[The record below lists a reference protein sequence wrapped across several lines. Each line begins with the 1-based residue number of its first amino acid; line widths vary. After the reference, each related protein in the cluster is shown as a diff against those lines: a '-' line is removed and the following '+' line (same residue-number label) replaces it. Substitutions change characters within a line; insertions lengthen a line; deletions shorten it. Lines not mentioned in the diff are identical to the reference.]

1 MNIKTLVV
9 GIVRANCYLV
19 WNDLACVLIDPGD
32 DAERIETALQQL
44 GKPLKA
50 ILLTHGHFDHVGAVK
65 ALKERYPQV
74 PVMIGALDEELLL
87 EPERV
92 YKGML
97 SRIPDSLHLK
107 ADRLL
112 SDGDE
117 INVKGMRFTVIATPG
132 HTKGSVCY
140 LYENAIFSGDT
151 LFRGT
156 CGRCD
161 LYGGDSRAMHN
172 SLAKLA
178 LLEGDRPVYPG
189 HEGETSLDQER
200 KYNRFMGSKQ

>member
-117 INVKGMRFTVIATPG
+117 IDVNGMHFTVIATPG

-161 LYGGDSRAMHN
+161 FYGGDSWAMHD

>member
-1 MNIKTLVV
+1 
-9 GIVRANCYLV
+9 
-19 WNDLACVLIDPGD
+19 
-32 DAERIETALQQL
+32 
-44 GKPLKA
+44 
-50 ILLTHGHFDHVGAVK
+50 
-65 ALKERYPQV
+65 
-74 PVMIGALDEELLL
+74 MIGAEDEELLL

-92 YKGML
+92 YRGML
-97 SRIPDSLHLK
+97 SSIPDQLHLQ

-112 SDGDE
+112 ADGDT
-117 INVKGMRFTVIATPG
+117 IDISGMHFTVISTPG

-140 LYENAIFSGDT
+140 LYEDAVFSGDT

-161 LYGGDSRAMHN
+161 FYGGNSHAMRD

-178 LLEGDRPVYPG
+178 ALEGDRPVYPG
-189 HEGETSLDQER
+189 HEDETSLDWER

>member
-1 MNIKTLVV
+1 M
-9 GIVRANCYLV
+9 
-19 WNDLACVLIDPGD
+19 ACVLIDPGD

-161 LYGGDSRAMHN
+161 FYGGDSRAMHN

>member
-117 INVKGMRFTVIATPG
+117 INVKGMHFTVIATPG

-161 LYGGDSRAMHN
+161 FYGGDSRAMHD
-172 SLAKLA
+172 SLVKLA

>member
-9 GIVRANCYLV
+9 GMIRANCYLI
-19 WNDLACVLIDPGD
+19 WNDTACVLIDPGD
-32 DAERIETALQQL
+32 DEQRIEAAVEQV

-65 ALKERYPQV
+65 ALTKRYPQV
-74 PVMIGALDEELLL
+74 PVMIGAEDEELLL

-92 YKGML
+92 YRGML
-97 SRIPDSLHLK
+97 SSIPDQLHLQ

-112 SDGDE
+112 ADGDT
-117 INVKGMRFTVIATPG
+117 IDISGMHFTVISTPG

-140 LYENAIFSGDT
+140 LYEDAVFSGDT

-161 LYGGDSRAMHN
+161 FYGGNSHAMRD

-178 LLEGDRPVYPG
+178 ALEGDRPVYPG
-189 HEGETSLDQER
+189 HEDETSLDWER

>member
-9 GIVRANCYLV
+9 GMIRANCYLI
-19 WNDLACVLIDPGD
+19 WNDDACVLIDPGD
-32 DAERIETALQQL
+32 DEQRIEAAVEQV

-65 ALKERYPQV
+65 ALTKRYPQV
-74 PVMIGALDEELLL
+74 PVMIGAEDEELLL

-92 YKGML
+92 YRGML
-97 SRIPDSLHLK
+97 SHIPDQLHLQ

-112 SDGDE
+112 ADGDT
-117 INVKGMRFTVIATPG
+117 IDISGMHFTVISTPG

-140 LYENAIFSGDT
+140 LYEDVVFSGDT

-161 LYGGDSRAMHN
+161 FYGGNSHAMRD

-178 LLEGDRPVYPG
+178 ALEGDRPVYPG
-189 HEGETSLDQER
+189 HEDETSLDWER

>member
-117 INVKGMRFTVIATPG
+117 INVKGMHFTVIATPG

-161 LYGGDSRAMHN
+161 FYGGDSRSMHD

>member
-117 INVKGMRFTVIATPG
+117 INVKGMHFTVIATPG

-161 LYGGDSRAMHN
+161 FYGGDSRAMHD
-172 SLAKLA
+172 SLAQFA

>member
-9 GIVRANCYLV
+9 GMIRANCYLI
-19 WNDLACVLIDPGD
+19 WNDTACVLIDPGD
-32 DAERIETALQQL
+32 DEQRIEAAVEQV

-65 ALKERYPQV
+65 ALTKRYPQV
-74 PVMIGALDEELLL
+74 PVMIGAEDEELLL

-92 YKGML
+92 YRGML
-97 SRIPDSLHLK
+97 SSIPDKLHLQ

-112 SDGDE
+112 ADGDT
-117 INVKGMRFTVIATPG
+117 IDISGMHFTVISTPG

-140 LYENAIFSGDT
+140 LYEDAVFSGDP

-161 LYGGDSRAMHN
+161 FYGGNSHAMRD

-178 LLEGDRPVYPG
+178 ALEGDRPVYPG
-189 HEGETSLDQER
+189 HEDETSLDWER

>member
-1 MNIKTLVV
+1 
-9 GIVRANCYLV
+9 
-19 WNDLACVLIDPGD
+19 
-32 DAERIETALQQL
+32 
-44 GKPLKA
+44 
-50 ILLTHGHFDHVGAVK
+50 
-65 ALKERYPQV
+65 
-74 PVMIGALDEELLL
+74 MIGAEDEELLL

-92 YKGML
+92 YRGML
-97 SRIPDSLHLK
+97 SRIPDKLHLQ

-112 SDGDE
+112 ADGDT
-117 INVKGMRFTVIATPG
+117 IDISGMHFTVISTPG

-140 LYENAIFSGDT
+140 LYEDAVFSGDT

-161 LYGGDSRAMHN
+161 FYGGNSHAMRD

-178 LLEGDRPVYPG
+178 ALEGDRPVYPG
-189 HEGETSLDQER
+189 HEDETSLDWER

>member
-1 MNIKTLVV
+1 MQVYYQNDGPVTLMLDTDEIMRRGVKNIKTLVV

-117 INVKGMRFTVIATPG
+117 INVKGMRFYGYCNT
-132 HTKGSVCY
+132 
-140 LYENAIFSGDT
+140 
-151 LFRGT
+151 GT
-156 CGRCD
+156 YKR
-161 LYGGDSRAMHN
+161 LRLL
-172 SLAKLA
+172 SL
-178 LLEGDRPVYPG
+178 
-189 HEGETSLDQER
+189 
-200 KYNRFMGSKQ
+200 

>member
-1 MNIKTLVV
+1 MNYRTLVV
-9 GIVRANCYLV
+9 GPVRANCYLV
-19 WNDLACVLIDPGD
+19 WNDTACVVVDPGD
-32 DAERIETALQQL
+32 DFNRIEHALREI

-65 ALKERYPQV
+65 ECKEHYPQV
-74 PVMIGALDEELLL
+74 PVMLGAEDEEILR

-92 YKGML
+92 YRGML
-97 SRIPDSLHLK
+97 SRIPDRLYLR

-112 SDGDE
+112 QDGDRIE
-117 INVKGMRFTVIATPG
+117 IDGMCFTVLSTPG

-151 LFRGT
+151 LFRGS

-161 LYGGDSRAMHN
+161 FYGGDRQAMQD
-172 SLAKLA
+172 SLARLA
-178 LLEGDRPVYPG
+178 SLDGDRLVYPG
-189 HEGETSLDQER
+189 HEEETSLDQER
-200 KYNRFMGSKQ
+200 RYNRFMEHKG

>member
-117 INVKGMRFTVIATPG
+117 INVKGMHFTVIATPG

-161 LYGGDSRAMHN
+161 FYGGDSRAMHD

>member
-117 INVKGMRFTVIATPG
+117 INVNGMHFTVIATPG

-161 LYGGDSRAMHN
+161 FYGGDSWAMHD

>member
-117 INVKGMRFTVIATPG
+117 INVKGMHFTVIATPG

-161 LYGGDSRAMHN
+161 FYGGDSWAMHD

>member
-9 GIVRANCYLV
+9 GMIRANCYLI
-19 WNDLACVLIDPGD
+19 WNDTACVLIDPGD
-32 DAERIETALQQL
+32 DEQRIEAAVEQV

-65 ALKERYPQV
+65 ALTKRYPQV
-74 PVMIGALDEELLL
+74 PVMIGAEDEELLL

-92 YKGML
+92 YRGML
-97 SRIPDSLHLK
+97 SHIPDKLHLQ

-112 SDGDE
+112 ADGDT
-117 INVKGMRFTVIATPG
+117 IDISGMHFTVISTPG

-140 LYENAIFSGDT
+140 LYEDAVFSGDT

-161 LYGGDSRAMHN
+161 FYGGNSHAMRD

-178 LLEGDRPVYPG
+178 ALEGDRPVYPG
-189 HEGETSLDQER
+189 HEDETSLDWER

>member
-1 MNIKTLVV
+1 MNYRTLVV

-19 WNDLACVLIDPGD
+19 WNDTACVVIDPGD
-32 DAERIETALQQL
+32 DFNRIEKALKEI

-65 ALKERYPQV
+65 ELKERYQSV
-74 PVMIGALDEELLL
+74 PVMLGAGDEELLR

-92 YKGML
+92 YRGML
-97 SRIPDSLHLK
+97 SRIPDKLHLQ

-112 SDGDE
+112 QDGDIIE
-117 INVKGMRFTVIATPG
+117 VDGMCFAVLATPG
-132 HTKGSVCY
+132 HTRGSVCY
-140 LYENAIFSGDT
+140 LYEDVVFSGDT

-161 LYGGDSRAMHN
+161 FYGGDSQAMRK
-172 SLAKLA
+172 SLEKLA
-178 LLEGDRPVYPG
+178 ALEGDRPVYPG
-189 HEGETSLDQER
+189 HEDETSLEQER
-200 KYNRFMGSKQ
+200 KYNRFMERKE

>member
-9 GIVRANCYLV
+9 GMIRANCYLI
-19 WNDLACVLIDPGD
+19 WNDAACVLIDPGD
-32 DAERIETALQQL
+32 DEQRIEAAVEQV

-65 ALKERYPQV
+65 ALTKRYPQV
-74 PVMIGALDEELLL
+74 PVMIGAEDEELLL

-92 YKGML
+92 YRGML
-97 SRIPDSLHLK
+97 SHIPDQLHLQ

-112 SDGDE
+112 ADGDT
-117 INVKGMRFTVIATPG
+117 IDISGMHFTVISTPG

-140 LYENAIFSGDT
+140 LYEDAVFSGDT

-161 LYGGDSRAMHN
+161 FYGGNSHAMRD

-178 LLEGDRPVYPG
+178 ALEGDRPVYPG
-189 HEGETSLDQER
+189 HEDETSLDWER

>member
-44 GKPLKA
+44 GKPLKV

-74 PVMIGALDEELLL
+74 PVMICALDEELLL

-161 LYGGDSRAMHN
+161 FYGGDSRAMHD

>member
-156 CGRCD
+156 CGRFD
-161 LYGGDSRAMHN
+161 FYGGDSRAMHD
-172 SLAKLA
+172 SLATLA

>member
-9 GIVRANCYLV
+9 GMIRANCYLI
-19 WNDLACVLIDPGD
+19 WNDTACVLIDPGD
-32 DAERIETALQQL
+32 DEQRIEAAVEQV

-65 ALKERYPQV
+65 ALTKRYPQV
-74 PVMIGALDEELLL
+74 PVMIGAEDEELLL

-92 YKGML
+92 YRGML
-97 SRIPDSLHLK
+97 SSIPDKLHLQ

-112 SDGDE
+112 ADGDT
-117 INVKGMRFTVIATPG
+117 IDISGMHFTVISTPG

-140 LYENAIFSGDT
+140 LYEDAVFSGDT

-161 LYGGDSRAMHN
+161 FYGGNSHAMRD

-178 LLEGDRPVYPG
+178 ALEGDRPVYPG
-189 HEGETSLDQER
+189 HEDETSLDWER

>member
-9 GIVRANCYLV
+9 GMIRANCYLI
-19 WNDLACVLIDPGD
+19 WNDTACVLIDPGD
-32 DAERIETALQQL
+32 DEQRIEAAVEQV

-65 ALKERYPQV
+65 ALTKRYPQV
-74 PVMIGALDEELLL
+74 PVMIGAEDEELLL

-92 YKGML
+92 YRGML
-97 SRIPDSLHLK
+97 SRIPDQLHLQ

-112 SDGDE
+112 ADGDT
-117 INVKGMRFTVIATPG
+117 IDISGMHFTVISTPG

-140 LYENAIFSGDT
+140 LYEDAVFSGDT

-161 LYGGDSRAMHN
+161 FYGGNSHAMRD

-178 LLEGDRPVYPG
+178 ALEGDRPVYPG
-189 HEGETSLDQER
+189 HEDETSLDWER